1 MEVGEL
7 TTAEFDRCR
16 LMDVDVRRGMQY
28 EEAERLHAALSA
40 LGNDVQTIVDLLIN
54 PATTDG
60 GGLVTYRQVI
70 FRILAVA
77 EETPAVM
84 DFYLPQLMQV
94 IIIWHAFA
102 CVLYLPV
109 CQTPLLT
116 ASHSHLT
123 ILSPSSH
130 PFGSPGTLTG
140 GAIQNRHEPW
150 KGGFAAAGTA

>member
-1 MEVGEL
+1 MEKGEL

-28 EEAERLHAALSA
+28 EEAERLHTALSA

-102 CVLYLPV
+102 YVLYRPV
-109 CQTPLLT
+109 
-116 ASHSHLT
+116 
-123 ILSPSSH
+123 
-130 PFGSPGTLTG
+130 
-140 GAIQNRHEPW
+140 
-150 KGGFAAAGTA
+150 